1 MRFLGVVLLCS
12 SIVGVARAESP
23 PVPCSSTGPRPGT
36 PTVPANLP
44 AFGWDM
50 YESGW
55 TSLPDA
61 GTDALTLDRA
71 EGAGS
76 VPVVGELSSVELN
89 GFERRLVF
97 RPAELLTEGAV
108 HTLGF
113 QGCFYSGGL
122 TREYGVGPAIPLPDG
137 TASLSART
145 EAIAVGNVLDRFEWV
160 VTLTL
165 DSGVDL
171 TAWDDLLE
179 MGLVTPVRAIGR
191 PIGSTVEMRV
201 ALRCED
207 YPGSL
212 DPGMHET
219 RASIDDLGRRSLVS
233 ASATLEASCAAT
245 FLDEETGRVLSE
257 AEAMALRRRPA
268 DAGVWTMDSAVGY
281 VDAGTADV
289 PASEPPRGSC
299 SASPRHGTAPAWLLL
314 LAAALLR
321 RR

>member
-23 PVPCSSTGPRPGT
+23 PPPCSSTGPRPGT

-44 AFGWDM
+44 AFGWEV

-55 TSLPDA
+55 VGPDA
-61 GTDALTLDRA
+61 GADVLSLERA
-71 EGAGS
+71 DGTGS

-89 GFERRLVF
+89 GYERRLVF

-113 QGCFYSGGL
+113 QGCFYSGLL

-145 EAIAVGNVLDRFEWV
+145 EAIAHADVLHRFEWV

-165 DSGVDL
+165 DSGADL

-179 MGLVTPVRAIGR
+179 MGLVAPVRAIGR
-191 PIGSTVEMRV
+191 PTSNTLEVRV

-212 DPGMHET
+212 DPGTHET
-219 RASIDDLGRRSLVS
+219 LVSIDDLGRQSLVS
-233 ASATLEASCAAT
+233 ASATLEASCASAI
-245 FLDEETGRVLSE
+245 FLDEATGRVLSE
-257 AEAMALRRRPA
+257 AEAMALHRLPA
-268 DAGVWTMDSAVGY
+268 DAGTMDSAVGY